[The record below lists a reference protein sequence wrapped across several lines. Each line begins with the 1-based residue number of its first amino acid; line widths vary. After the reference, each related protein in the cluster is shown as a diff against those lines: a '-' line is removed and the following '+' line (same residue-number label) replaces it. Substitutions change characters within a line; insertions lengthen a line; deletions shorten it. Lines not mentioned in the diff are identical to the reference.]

1 VKNLAKGANGVLTYL
16 TAYLVTA
23 IVSIIMYTKV
33 FLNQS
38 LFNTS
43 ATAPEYSITS
53 VVVPMVGVAIA
64 VGLTLGAVFLI
75 IHFVKGGGSA
85 GR

>member
-1 VKNLAKGANGVLTYL
+1 MAKGANGVLNYL
-16 TAYLVTA
+16 IAFAVVA

-33 FLNQS
+33 FLNQA

-64 VGLTLGAVFLI
+64 VGLTIGAVFLI